1 MGHAIVDEC
10 DLLIALWDRKKAKG
24 VGGTGDI
31 VTYAK
36 KKEIPILHIN
46 TETLEVD
53 KINFEGLFN
62 GSN

>member
-1 MGHAIVDEC
+1 
-10 DLLIALWDRKKAKG
+10 LWDGKKANG

-31 VTYAK
+31 VAYAK
-36 KKEIPILHIN
+36 KKRKAILHIN